1 MAISINGITV
11 AGIGKDGK
19 NGVDGKDATINGVNA
34 LNIKATGGLTD
45 HDKMAISINGITVAG
60 IGKDGKNG
68 VDGKDATINGV
79 NALNIKATGGLTD
92 QQSVDTYTID
102 GSGLVPKTTT
112 VNGKPLSGNV
122 SLAASDVGA
131 DSAGSAASA
140 LTDAKA
146 YADGLTAAD
155 VGAIPTV
162 TGSAGQFLGF
172 TSPNVV
178 GAVDAP
184 SGGAGKRTCRFVVG
198 TSTAGWT
205 ESDCDYLC
213 DGADD
218 QVEINAAIQAL
229 PSGGGEIVILDGTYN
244 IKATIVMNKDN
255 VKLSG
260 NGNATVLRR
269 MWDSST
275 EEGVITITA
284 TNGGCC
290 VENIFVDG
298 NKSAYSSN
306 SSYGI
311 SLSGSNNTVTGNTCN
326 NNSSYSISLSGS
338 NNTVTGNTCNNNS
351 SVGISLSGSSN
362 NTVTGNICNNN
373 SYGIYL
379 SSSNSTVTGNTCTV
393 FPCPAAAITR
403 LLATSATT
411 TAMVFTCPAAIA
423 RLLATPATTTTS
435 VFTCPATIARLLATP
450 ATTTTTTVFACPAA
464 AITRLLATPASEE
477 MELLLITQARSI
489 PYIYLALKMITTLF
503 PAIISWEKTTVLAA
517 EPEIP
522 LSTTNTTK

>member
-1 MAISINGITV
+1 
-11 AGIGKDGK
+11 
-19 NGVDGKDATINGVNA
+19 
-34 LNIKATGGLTD
+34 
-45 HDKMAISINGITVAG
+45 MAISINGITVAG

-92 QQSVDTYTID
+92 QQSGDTYTID

-122 SLAASDVGA
+122 SLVAGDVGA

-172 TSPNVV
+172 TSANVV
-178 GAVDAP
+178 GAIDAP
-184 SGGAGKRTCRFVVG
+184 SGGSGKRTCRFVVG

-213 DGADD
+213 DGTDD

-244 IKATIVMNKDN
+244 IAATIAMNKDN

-260 NGNATVLRR
+260 NGNATVLKR
-269 MWDSST
+269 MWDSSMH
-275 EEGVITITA
+275 EGVITITA

-298 NKSAYSSN
+298 NKSAYRSSN
-306 SSYGI
+306 NCSIYLGSS
-311 SLSGSNNTVTGNTCN
+311 SNNTITGNTCNNSGRGIYLFGSSNNTITGNTCNSNNHHGIYLDSSSNNTITGNTCNSSNYHGIHLDSSSNNTITGNTCNNSGNYGIFLYGSSNNTITGNTCN
-326 NNSSYSISLSGS
+326 NNLYSGIRLFSSS
-338 NNTVTGNTCNNNS
+338 NNTITGNTCIRGNGTSSDYTNAQYTIYLFSTKNNYNL
-351 SVGISLSGSSN
+351 ISSN
-362 NTVTGNICNNN
+362 NIMGKNYVSDG
-373 SYGIYL
+373 G
-379 SSSNSTVTGNTCTV
+379 TGNTFV
-393 FPCPAAAITR
+393 NNK
-403 LLATSATT
+403 
-411 TAMVFTCPAAIA
+411 
-423 RLLATPATTTTS
+423 
-435 VFTCPATIARLLATP
+435 
-450 ATTTTTTVFACPAA
+450 
-464 AITRLLATPASEE
+464 
-477 MELLLITQARSI
+477 
-489 PYIYLALKMITTLF
+489 Y
-503 PAIISWEKTTVLAA
+503 
-517 EPEIP
+517 
-522 LSTTNTTK
+522 N

>member
-34 LNIKATGGLTD
+34 LTLKATGGLT
-45 HDKMAISINGITVAG
+45 G
-60 IGKDGKNG
+60 
-68 VDGKDATINGV
+68 
-79 NALNIKATGGLTD
+79 
-92 QQSVDTYTID
+92 QQSGDVYNID

-122 SLAASDVGA
+122 SLAAGDVGA

-172 TSPNVV
+172 TSANVV

-213 DGADD
+213 DGTDD
-218 QVEINAAIQAL
+218 QVEINAAIQVL

-244 IKATIVMNKDN
+244 ITATIAMNKDN

-275 EEGVITITA
+275 GEGVITITA

-311 SLSGSNNTVTGNTCN
+311 SLSDSSNNTVTGNTCNNNNYYGIRLSGSNNTVTGNTCN
-326 NNSSYSISLSGS
+326 NNNSYGISLSGS
-338 NNTVTGNTCNNNS
+338 NNTVTGNTCNNNN

-379 SSSNSTVTGNTCTV
+379 SGSNNTVTGNTCNNNNVGISLSDSSNNTV
-393 FPCPAAAITR
+393 TGNTCNNNNYYGIR
-403 LLATSATT
+403 LSGSRNNTVTGNTCIRGDGTSSDY
-411 TAMVFTCPAAIA
+411 
-423 RLLATPATTTTS
+423 TS
-435 VFTCPATIARLLATP
+435 SQNT
-450 ATTTTTTVFACPAA
+450 
-464 AITRLLATPASEE
+464 
-477 MELLLITQARSI
+477 
-489 PYIYLALKMITTLF
+489 IYLFGTKNDYNL
-503 PAIISWEKTTVLAA
+503 ISSNNIMGKNYGSSGGTG
-517 EPEIP
+517 
-522 LSTTNTTK
+522 NTFVNNKYN